1 MAKAIQVLGVVGKY
15 YEGNKLAT
23 TCREVYSG
31 MCGLKFPAVKRL
43 ENGRVVINEPL
54 MQNIAVTG
62 ARGEEVAADA
72 IQYCEALK
80 RIEALCERVGD
91 EAVDGRVSI
100 AQYSAFFNAV
110 FDETREA
117 LGNGED
123 QVTSSSDESE
133 EA

>member
-1 MAKAIQVLGVVGKY
+1 MGIVGKY
-15 YEGNKLAT
+15 YEGYKLAT

-80 RIEALCERVGD
+80 RIEALCERLMDEAGD
-91 EAVDGRVSI
+91 EAIPI
-100 AQYSAFFNAV
+100 ARFSHFFNAV

-117 LGNGED
+117 LGGEM
-123 QVTSSSDESE
+123 TSSSDE